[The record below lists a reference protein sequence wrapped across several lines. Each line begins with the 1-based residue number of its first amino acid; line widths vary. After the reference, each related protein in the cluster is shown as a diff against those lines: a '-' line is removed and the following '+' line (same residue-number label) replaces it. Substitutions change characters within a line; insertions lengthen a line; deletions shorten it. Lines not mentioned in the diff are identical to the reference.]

1 MRLALKNFRN
11 KTGFHECPRCAGR
24 SVWKADPQ
32 NALEE
37 TLHLILR
44 VSPYRCARCD
54 MRFMDAKLHSDIT
67 PPTRISRLLTS
78 ARSIASRAMI
88 FSREAPFQDELR
100 LKLHSFS
107 APVPTRRESPPSERV
122 EHLARAPEVSA

>member
-1 MRLALKNFRN
+1 VRLALKNFRN
-11 KTGFHECPRCAGR
+11 KTGFHECPRCASR

-54 MRFMDAKLHSDIT
+54 MRFMDSKLHSDIT
-67 PPTRISRLLTS
+67 PPTRISRWLTS
-78 ARSIASRAMI
+78 ARSLASRAMI
-88 FSREAPFQDELR
+88 FSRKAPFQDELR

-107 APVPTRRESPPSERV
+107 APVPTRREAALPERV
-122 EHLARAPEVSA
+122 EHMAGAPQVRA

>member
-1 MRLALKNFRN
+1 VRLALKNFRN
-11 KTGFHECPRCAGR
+11 KTGFHECPRCASR

-32 NALEE
+32 SALEE

-54 MRFMDAKLHSDIT
+54 MRFMDSKLHSDVT
-67 PPTRISRLLTS
+67 PPTRVTRWLTS
-78 ARSIASRAMI
+78 ARSI
-88 FSREAPFQDELR
+88 FSREAPFQDEFR

-107 APVPTRRESPPSERV
+107 APAPTRREAALPERV
-122 EHLARAPEVSA
+122 KHMAGAPQVRA

>member
-1 MRLALKNFRN
+1 VRLALRNFRN
-11 KTGFHECPRCAGR
+11 KTGFHECPRCLSR

-54 MRFMDAKLHSDIT
+54 ERFMDAKKNAVDAPPLRIT
-67 PPTRISRLLTS
+67 RWLTS
-78 ARSIASRAMI
+78 ARLAASRVMV
-88 FSREAPFQDELR
+88 FSRQSPFQDEFK
-100 LKLHSFS
+100 LKLNSFS
-107 APVPTRRESPPSERV
+107 APIPDRRDGPLAESV
-122 EHLARAPEVSA
+122 EHLTRAS